1 MLNVF
6 VFLSVRIMSQQKIV
20 LPGIT
25 TYKYY
30 KQNKSITQKKQTYKI
45 KYELFYRL
53 ATYDA
58 HQQHQ

>member
-1 MLNVF
+1 
-6 VFLSVRIMSQQKIV
+6 MSQQKIV
-20 LPGIT
+20 LPGIP
-25 TYKYY
+25 TYKYC
-30 KQNKSITQKKQTYKI
+30 KQNKSIAQRKQTYKI